1 MGSVFLLLAAANA
14 QIVFRRVPTGS
25 VTQPAPTPQAKQ
37 ADTRRADDQVIQ
49 VQPTPDRE
57 QRAQRRR
64 GDDGIFQI
72 PQPQRIPDMQRPQL
86 SPPYLF
92 ASPTQVRVKPGET
105 FGYTGL
111 VWDAG
116 EKHPYAEVWK
126 QVDDGAPQFVL
137 EKGKGQTGAQID
149 LGKTYKFILTDFGET
164 LDTVTVTA
172 TREIVGDLPGGII
185 KRPGRETEA
194 NMITYI
200 TDVQTEPRNNG
211 AVLAFFAPSSASPV
225 VEIGSAKPILV
236 NGRYVF
242 RDGSRIGSGNAV
254 ASRNIKKVGVEA
266 NTYHRF
272 DFSMPID
279 SWLEAGTK
287 YWFIVTGQNP
297 SGQPDV
303 FQTTGDFNTPS
314 QRVRVVFES
323 IKIVN
328 SSDDKDLLT
337 DGGEIDLWFWVNFGQ
352 ATERRFKIQNLN
364 DNRAFTNY
372 FYDLKREFIIE
383 DAPNS
388 LVLDVQGKE
397 DDTFAGQ
404 GNDSDDFY
412 VSPRYGP
419 KKTNTNDYEWNYASD
434 KWDLGRFSTKPGEPF
449 RQQFKLVSMPNG
461 GDQGNLSFEV
471 HGYWEITRRN

>member
-1 MGSVFLLLAAANA
+1 
-14 QIVFRRVPTGS
+14 
-25 VTQPAPTPQAKQ
+25 
-37 ADTRRADDQVIQ
+37 
-49 VQPTPDRE
+49 
-57 QRAQRRR
+57 
-64 GDDGIFQI
+64 
-72 PQPQRIPDMQRPQL
+72 
-86 SPPYLF
+86 
-92 ASPTQVRVKPGET
+92 
-105 FGYTGL
+105 
-111 VWDAG
+111 
-116 EKHPYAEVWK
+116 
-126 QVDDGAPQFVL
+126 
-137 EKGKGQTGAQID
+137 
-149 LGKTYKFILTDFGET
+149 
-164 LDTVTVTA
+164 
-172 TREIVGDLPGGII
+172 
-185 KRPGRETEA
+185 
-194 NMITYI
+194 
-200 TDVQTEPRNNG
+200 
-211 AVLAFFAPSSASPV
+211 
-225 VEIGSAKPILV
+225 
-236 NGRYVF
+236 
-242 RDGSRIGSGNAV
+242 
-254 ASRNIKKVGVEA
+254 
-266 NTYHRF
+266 
-272 DFSMPID
+272 
-279 SWLEAGTK
+279 
-287 YWFIVTGQNP
+287 
-297 SGQPDV
+297 
-303 FQTTGDFNTPS
+303 
-314 QRVRVVFES
+314 
-323 IKIVN
+323 VN